1 MRIGF
6 LICIQFLSSGDFYLT
21 RHSNLCETHV
31 IFHMVADDT
40 LDNINTSSRH
50 PVIIGL
56 RNVLKVSATSRRSIC
71 VNMVIEFVSL

>member
-1 MRIGF
+1 M
-6 LICIQFLSSGDFYLT
+6 T

-31 IFHMVADDT
+31 IFHMVADDS

-56 RNVLKVSATSRRSIC
+56 RNVLKVGATSGARIC
-71 VNMVIEFVSL
+71 VDVVIVFVSMW